1 MNGYSVWL
9 WANGQNVEIDELT
22 VNAPNGRGIKIAD
35 EDAGEKIVDLDIK
48 NSSFT
53 TAAKSAI
60 LVSSIAGANITTEN
74 VDILNVQADNKN
86 IVWVDEDYADS
97 ADKVTVNDDLAFME
111 GTVATVNGVG
121 YKTLALALAATSEMS
136 GDVVIDLCT
145 DAELS
150 YGAREAYG
158 SDAVTSIT
166 INGNDNTLTLNQTN
180 SDWSSIGMKN
190 ADGVFKMNN
199 VTVEKTGYGDT
210 SGAWNTHAINFN
222 VNTEFKDVTFNNS
235 IKVSGTSVLTNVDI
249 VEAGEYYGIWI
260 PANATSVTI
269 NGGSITATNGGRGIK
284 IADQYVEDS
293 AQNVSLKVDGM
304 TFKTAKKAAV
314 LVSSIAGADITATN
328 YDITEVAADSQN
340 FAWIDDGENKDK
352 KKYTDYAEQVTV
364 NGGAAF
370 VEGTVATVKGVGY
383 TDVATAF
390 AQAVDGD
397 EVVIYAAGTYS
408 VPTGKDITI
417 TGAADGVVFDNIGAC
432 GMNSSVTFNN
442 VTFDYYPNV
451 NYTGLQHAGDMVYND
466 CTINGQVFLY
476 GTSETFNNCT
486 FNQTSSD
493 AYNVWTYSAGK
504 ALLIYKEGDD
514 TSFTTSVNVVDTD
527 FNASVAVE
535 GKAAIEM
542 DSSLIAGIKLT
553 IDADTTATGFDKGNV
568 SGNSLWNNKKGN
580 TGANNDIT
588 VVVDGETVLKP
599 KFSAKIGEIKYETI
613 AEAINAAQVGETVT
627 ILAGTYAVPSM
638 KAGITI
644 EGEGDVLLEGTIGG
658 TLENLTLKNLHIKG
672 GNAQRWAYAKGNLTF
687 ENVTFE
693 ATSVYALHFD
703 GITAGA
709 NLLYKDCTII
719 GWAAMSGSP
728 ASCVFD
734 GCTIKDN
741 GTYGVIRTYFDAEI
755 KNCTFDVDEANTAD
769 VYQDGIHAVGATVK
783 VNNCK
788 NENGDIK
795 DILNVSSNEGDRA
808 YVYVDDAL
816 VLASSLKVEVST
828 KAELDAAIA
837 AAEDGDTI
845 KLTADIDYGNDQLKI
860 EKPITLDL
868 GGFTLTTANNWGGM
882 SLKNNPTIKNGNIK
896 HTGNTAAI
904 KAWNVAAFED
914 LTIEVTTYTEG
925 KVKGGIVL
933 QEGSTT
939 RVGSIKNV
947 TIKGAGLTN
956 GIETYNCGDA
966 TNDVIGSMENVT
978 IDAVGT
984 AMNISAPVG
993 TATGCTFDGDVNG
1006 IEIWI
1011 KGNYSAKLDLVDC
1024 DVKGGVYAHDEF
1036 SSNPNIQNNGTL
1048 SLTADTSTT
1057 GASEDDITLTIAR
1070 AENVEGV
1077 LEAVMNNAKAKV
1089 GDTYYDTFAAAI
1101 EAAQTGDTVTLLAD
1115 VKLTGKFT
1123 VAKEITINGNGHS
1136 IIADTNGNW
1145 VKNPSAFIKQY
1156 NHLLGVN
1163 SNNVTLK
1170 NIVLDNNNNAAGI
1183 NLYCAQNVVFD
1194 NVSIVNATK
1203 GMAALTVNGSTLTI
1217 KNKFVALGNSIAI
1230 DIDNGSGV
1238 TSALGVTVEDGTV
1251 FDLGDKT
1258 VKFASVAT
1266 VNMSGAVTADGK
1278 PYFAAKDNAY
1288 LYTENQINSRTNT
1301 FSNGLTLLADVEL
1314 TKEITVKGTLDI
1326 NGKTLTI
1333 PENKELNVVS
1343 NLTVVNTA
1351 GGTINGGFN
1360 INKAEAT
1367 ITAEKGLDVTT
1378 NLANSAVVYA
1388 NGVYSVAP
1396 AIAKIGEKLY
1406 GTLADALADAKNN
1419 DKVELIWN
1427 EGDAPIAM
1435 NGAVYGKTVTI
1446 TGDATVDWSKG
1457 NLFVGRG
1464 GEGNGTVIFD
1474 NANLKSASNSA
1485 SYGIHVSGREKDTT
1499 NKYDGTL
1506 IINNSTIELD
1516 YLINRGAIELDNS
1529 ALTVKNGFG
1538 IAGRPASE
1546 TESGT
1551 DATAT
1556 ITLNNNSKVIVNNHN
1571 GMGVGQASTT
1581 PEGYGIMNV
1590 NSGSTFQSTQ
1600 NFLVTE
1606 KGTMNVNGGN
1616 VEVKGKVEVK
1626 GTLTSHGDIYGEI
1639 TKASNDA
1646 VIEIYAGVYS
1656 YDPTAYVVNGLQAV
1670 YDDVTKLY
1678 TVIGTHTINIEAKP
1692 AECYGEQTV
1701 KVTVEVN
1708 GADFANAEWKLTYNK
1723 DVVKYVGYEDNT
1735 NGVDEVSPKVSEGII
1750 EDKLYTHTAGDPF
1763 KGNTV
1768 LVTYEFETI
1777 SQDFDDVKAVFT
1789 LSDAIVDTW
1798 YSSNFGD
1805 TEVDGDSAEVVVK
1818 RRDFENITI
1827 SDTANG
1833 QTSDIT
1839 NKIVAGVYEIPYD
1852 GFTHEFA
1859 VDTSAEDETINY
1871 VITKDGVVVTEILA
1885 KGTYEVEYTIEKT
1898 GYKPFNGSFK
1908 VVIGDPDFVL
1918 ETSTYTLE
1926 NYTLVMVYMN
1936 AEGMAPTFGGK
1947 QMYDITSSGYKYQ
1960 ANPTDE
1966 GTPYEF
1972 VYGIVI
1978 PEPEDSEDL
1987 TLKVAFN
1994 TADAIEIPSYDED
2007 VNFVGGVT
2015 DRDAVVT
2022 INTYKGNKGQLE
2034 DYNLLSR
2041 VLKADVDKNKIV
2053 NMTDVTMVERAAA
2066 K

>member
-1 MNGYSVWL
+1 MKLKRIMAMVLCFAMVLSTMSF
-9 WANGQNVEIDELT
+9 NVFAEG
-22 VNAPNGRGIKIAD
+22 N
-35 EDAGEKIVDLDIK
+35 
-48 NSSFT
+48 T
-53 TAAKSAI
+53 T
-60 LVSSIAGANITTEN
+60 
-74 VDILNVQADNKN
+74 
-86 IVWVDEDYADS
+86 Y
-97 ADKVTVNDDLAFME
+97 
-111 GTVATVNGVG
+111 VATIDGVE
-121 YKTLALALAATSEMS
+121 YETLALALEATNTMS
-136 GDVVIDLCT
+136 GEVAIDLCA

-180 SDWSSIGMKN
+180 SDWSSIGMAN

-199 VTVEKTGYGDT
+199 VTVVKTGHGAT
-210 SGAWNTHAINFN
+210 SGAWNKHAINFN
-222 VNTEFKDVTFNNS
+222 VNTEFEDVTFNNS
-235 IKVSGTSVLTNVDI
+235 IKVSGESVLTNVDI
-249 VEAGEYYGIWI
+249 VETGEYYGIWI
-260 PANATSVTI
+260 PADATSVTI

-284 IADQYVEDS
+284 IADQYVDAP
-293 AQNVSLKVDGM
+293 AQVKLTVDGM
-304 TFKTAKKAAV
+304 TFETAKKAAV

-328 YDITEVAADSQN
+328 CDISKVAADSQN
-340 FAWIDDGENKDK
+340 FAWIDDGKNDDGEQ
-352 KKYTDYAEQVTV
+352 YTDYVDQVKV
-364 NGGAAF
+364 NGESVF
-370 VEGTVATVKGVGY
+370 VEGTVATVNGVGY

-390 AQAVDGD
+390 AQAGAGD
-397 EVVIYAAGTYS
+397 EVMICAAGTYK
-408 VPTGKDITI
+408 VPTGKNITI
-417 TGAADGVVFDNIGAC
+417 TGTVDGVVFDNIGAHNM
-432 GMNSSVTFNN
+432 GGASVIFNN
-442 VTFDYYPNV
+442 VTFDYLPNTT
-451 NYTGLQHAGDMVYND
+451 YTGLQHSGDLEYNN
-466 CTINGQVFLY
+466 CTFNGTVFLY

-486 FNQTSSD
+486 FNVEGD
-493 AYNVWTYSAGK
+493 AYNVWTYGAKKVDFNKCTFNSTGK
-504 ALLIYKEGDD
+504 SVLIYKEYDED
-514 TSFTTSVNVVDTD
+514 FIANVDVVNCD
-527 FNASVAVE
+527 FISDGLFD

-542 DSSLIAGIKLT
+542 DSSICGGIVLT
-553 IDADTTATGFDKGNV
+553 IDGETTVTGFDNGSV
-568 SGNSLWNNKKGN
+568 SGNNLWNNKKGN

-588 VVVDGETVLKP
+588 VVVNGETVLEP
-599 KFSAKIGEIKYETI
+599 KFAAKIGEIYYETL
-613 AEAINAAQVGETVT
+613 AEAIKAAKVDDTVT

-644 EGEGDVLLEGTIGG
+644 EGEGDVLLEGTLTG
-658 TLENLTLKNLHIKG
+658 TLEDLTLKNLHIKG
-672 GNAQRWAYAKGNLTF
+672 GDAQRWAYAKGDLKF

-703 GITAGA
+703 GISSDA
-709 NLLYKDCTII
+709 NLLYRECTII
-719 GWAAMSGSP
+719 GWAAMGGSP

-734 GCTIKDN
+734 RCTIKDN

-755 KNCTFDVDEANTAD
+755 KNCTFDVDEANTED

-783 VNNCK
+783 VNDCTNA
-788 NENGDIK
+788 NGDIK
-795 DILNVSSNEGDRA
+795 DILNVSSSGGNRA
-808 YVYVDDAL
+808 YVFVDNAL
-816 VLASSLKVEVST
+816 ALTSSLKVEVST

-837 AAEDGDTI
+837 NALDGDTI
-845 KLTADIDYGNDQLKI
+845 VLTADIDYGDTQLKI
-860 EKPITLDL
+860 EKPIILDL

-882 SLKNNPTIKNGNIK
+882 SLKNNPTVKNGNIK

-966 TNDVIGSMENVT
+966 TEDVIGSMENVT

-1036 SSNPNIQNNGTL
+1036 SSNPGIQNKGTL
-1048 SLTADTSTT
+1048 SLTADASTT
-1057 GASEDDITLTIAR
+1057 GASADDITLTIAR

-1089 GDTYYDTFAAAI
+1089 GDTYYATFAAAI
-1101 EAAQTGDTVTLLAD
+1101 DAAKSGDTVTLLED

-1123 VAKEITINGNGHS
+1123 VDKEITIDGNGYS

-1145 VKNPSAFIKQY
+1145 VKNPSALIKQY

-1170 NIVLDNNNNAAGI
+1170 NIVLNNNNNAAGI

-1194 NVSIVNATK
+1194 NVSIINATK
-1203 GMAALTVNGSTLTI
+1203 GVAALTVNGSTLTI
-1217 KNKFVALGNSIAI
+1217 KNAFKALGNAIAI
-1230 DIDNGSGV
+1230 DISNGSGV
-1238 TSALGVTVEDGTV
+1238 TSDLGVTVEDGTV
-1251 FDLGDKT
+1251 FDLDDKT
-1258 VKFASVAT
+1258 VKFASNAT

-1278 PYFAAKDNAY
+1278 PYFAAMDNAY
-1288 LYTENQINSRTNT
+1288 LYTENQINSRTT
-1301 FSNGLTLLADVEL
+1301 DFSNGLTLLSDVEL
-1314 TKEITVKGTLDI
+1314 SKAITVKGTFDI
-1326 NGKTLTI
+1326 NGNTLTF
-1333 PENKELNVVS
+1333 PENMKLNVAS
-1343 NLTVVNTA
+1343 NLTVVTA
-1351 GGTINGGFN
+1351 GGTINGRFN
-1360 INKAEAT
+1360 ITSATAT
-1367 ITAEKGLDVTT
+1367 ITAEEGLDVSTDI
-1378 NLANSAVVYA
+1378 ANSAVVYA

-1406 GTLADALADAKNN
+1406 GTLADALTDAQNN

-1435 NGAVYGKTVTI
+1435 NGYVSGKTVTI
-1446 TGDATVDWSKG
+1446 TGTAEVDWEKG
-1457 NLFVGRG
+1457 FLFVGRTNDGTEASDAKLIFENATLTTTAG
-1464 GEGNGTVIFD
+1464 GD
-1474 NANLKSASNSA
+1474 H
-1485 SYGIHVSGREKDTT
+1485 GIHVSGAEKGSATKA
-1499 NKYDGTL
+1499 NGTVE
-1506 IINNSTIELD
+1506 IKNSQINLT
-1516 YLINRGAIELDNS
+1516 YLINKGAMILDNS
-1529 ALTVKNGFG
+1529 TLTVKSGFSVG
-1538 IAGRPASE
+1538 GRPASE
-1546 TESGT
+1546 TESGA

-1556 ITLNNNSKVIVNNHN
+1556 LDLTNNSKVVVNNHN
-1571 GMGVGQASTT
+1571 GMGL
-1581 PEGYGIMNV
+1581 GYEAIGIMNIDE
-1590 NSGSTFQSTQ
+1590 SSAFECTQ
-1600 NFLVTE
+1600 NFLITE

-1616 VEVKGKVEVK
+1616 VDVEGNLEVK
-1626 GTLTSHGDIYGEI
+1626 GTLKSSGDIYGTI
-1639 TKASNDA
+1639 TKAADDA

-1656 YDPTAYVVNGLQAV
+1656 DDPTDYVVNGLQAV

-1735 NGVDEVSPKVSEGII
+1735 NGIDEVSPKVSEGVI

-1777 SQDFDDVKAVFT
+1777 SQDFDDVKAIFT

-1839 NKIVAGVYEIPYD
+1839 NKIVEGIYAIPYD
-1852 GFTHEFA
+1852 GFAHEFA
-1859 VDTSAEDETINY
+1859 VDTSAEDETVNY
-1871 VITKDGVVVTEILA
+1871 VITKDGVDVTEILA
-1885 KGTYEVEYTIEKT
+1885 KGTYEIKYTIEKT

-1908 VVIGDPDFVL
+1908 VVIGDPEFVL

-1966 GTPYEF
+1966 GTPYKF

-2053 NMTDVTMVERAAA
+2053 NLTDVTMVEKAAA